1 MKMTD
6 YEKFQEMVKSRILDY
21 MPENYQDAAATI
33 LHLRKENDRLQA
45 GLVIRRAGEKTAMS
59 MDLISYYTRFQS
71 GFTEVTLLKRIA
83 EDYLRG
89 CQAMAEISITPE
101 KVLDY
106 GQIKD
111 RIQVQLVSREMNRER
126 LQDCPH
132 KLIDGTDLATMFC
145 IKFYDKEGQEYGSAS
160 VTANHLE
167 LWDVTVDQLY
177 ETALKNTMEQMP
189 AVIVS
194 MDGLLDGTEEPRP
207 PEEVVCEDGRMYI
220 LGNGGDNGGAAV
232 ILYPGVLR
240 ALAENSGFNFYVQPA
255 STREVMLI
263 ADNGEVSPKELQYI
277 LMLAN
282 RGEIPPQEVLSDQ
295 VYYYD
300 GKEQKISLVTMPEE
314 TREILREI
322 NAIQYGSFPEYD
334 QER

>member
-1 MKMTD
+1 MTD
-6 YEKFQEMVKSRILDY
+6 YEKFQKMVKSRILDY

-45 GLVIRRAGEKTAMS
+45 SLVIRRAGERTGMS
-59 MDLISYYTRFQS
+59 MDLLSYYVRFQC
-71 GFTEVTLLKRIA
+71 GFTEETLLKRIA

-89 CQAMAEISITPE
+89 CQALAEISITPE
-101 KVLDY
+101 TVLDY
-106 GQIKD
+106 GLIKD
-111 RIQVQLVSREMNRER
+111 RIQVRLVSREMNRER
-126 LQDCPH
+126 LQEGPH
-132 KLIDGTDLATMFC
+132 KLIDGTDLAAMFC
-145 IKFYDKEGQEYGSAS
+145 VKFFDKKGQEYGSAS
-160 VTANHLE
+160 VTAKHLE

-194 MDGLLDGTEEPRP
+194 MDGLLDGTEEPRS
-207 PEEVVCEDGRMYI
+207 PEEFVCEDGRMYI
-220 LGNGGDNGGAAV
+220 LGNGRENGGAAV

-240 ALAENSGFNFYVQPA
+240 ALAENSGCSFYIQPT

-263 ADNGEVSPKELQYI
+263 ADNGKVSPKELQYT

-282 RGEIPPQEVLSDQ
+282 REGILPQEVLSDQ

-300 GKEQKISLVTMPEE
+300 GKEQKISLVTIPEE
-314 TREILREI
+314 TRDILREI
-322 NAIQYGSFPEYD
+322 NAIRYGSFPEYD

>member
-1 MKMTD
+1 MTD
-6 YEKFQEMVKSRILDY
+6 YEKFQKMVKSRILDY

-45 GLVIRRAGEKTAMS
+45 SLVIRRAGERTGMS
-59 MDLISYYTRFQS
+59 MDLLSYYVRFQC
-71 GFTEVTLLKRIA
+71 GFTEETLLKRIA

-89 CQAMAEISITPE
+89 CQALAEISITPE
-101 KVLDY
+101 TVLDY
-106 GQIKD
+106 GLIKD
-111 RIQVQLVSREMNRER
+111 RIQVRLVSREMNRER
-126 LQDCPH
+126 LQEGPH
-132 KLIDGTDLATMFC
+132 KLIDGTDLAAMFC
-145 IKFYDKEGQEYGSAS
+145 VKFFDKKGQEYGSAS
-160 VTANHLE
+160 VTAKHLE

-194 MDGLLDGTEEPRP
+194 MDGLLDGTEEPRS
-207 PEEVVCEDGRMYI
+207 PEEFVCKDGRMYI
-220 LGNGGDNGGAAV
+220 LGNGRENGGAAV

-240 ALAENSGFNFYVQPA
+240 ALAENSGCSFYIQPT

-263 ADNGEVSPKELQYI
+263 ADNGKVSPKELQYT

-282 RGEIPPQEVLSDQ
+282 REGILPQEVLSDQ

-300 GKEQKISLVTMPEE
+300 GKEQKISLVTIPEE
-314 TREILREI
+314 TRDILREI
-322 NAIQYGSFPEYD
+322 NAIRYGSFPEYD

>member
-1 MKMTD
+1 MTD
-6 YEKFQEMVKSRILDY
+6 YEKFQKMVKSRILDY
-21 MPENYQDAAATI
+21 MPENYQDAEATI

-45 GLVIRRAGEKTAMS
+45 SLVIRRAGERTGMS
-59 MDLISYYTRFQS
+59 MDLLSYYVRFQC
-71 GFTEVTLLKRIA
+71 GFTEETLLKRIA

-89 CQAMAEISITPE
+89 CQALAEISITPE
-101 KVLDY
+101 TVLDY
-106 GQIKD
+106 GLIKD

-126 LQDCPH
+126 LQECPH
-132 KLIDGTDLATMFC
+132 KLIDGTDLAAMLC
-145 IKFYDKEGQEYGSAS
+145 VKFFDKKGQEYGSAP
-160 VTANHLE
+160 VTAKHLE

-207 PEEVVCEDGRMYI
+207 PEKFVCEDGRMYI
-220 LGNGGDNGGAAV
+220 LGNGRENGGAAV

-240 ALAENSGFNFYVQPA
+240 ALAENSGCSFYIQPT

-263 ADNGEVSPKELQYI
+263 ADNGKVSPKELQYT

-282 RGEIPPQEVLSDQ
+282 REGILPQEVLSDQ

-314 TREILREI
+314 TRDILREI
-322 NAIQYGSFPEYD
+322 NAIRYGSFPEYD

>member
-1 MKMTD
+1 M
-6 YEKFQEMVKSRILDY
+6 
-21 MPENYQDAAATI
+21 
-33 LHLRKENDRLQA
+33 A
-45 GLVIRRAGEKTAMS
+45 G
-59 MDLISYYTRFQS
+59 
-71 GFTEVTLLKRIA
+71 
-83 EDYLRG
+83 
-89 CQAMAEISITPE
+89 
-101 KVLDY
+101 
-106 GQIKD
+106 
-111 RIQVQLVSREMNRER
+111 
-126 LQDCPH
+126 
-132 KLIDGTDLATMFC
+132 
-145 IKFYDKEGQEYGSAS
+145 
-160 VTANHLE
+160 
-167 LWDVTVDQLY
+167 
-177 ETALKNTMEQMP
+177 
-189 AVIVS
+189 
-194 MDGLLDGTEEPRP
+194 
-207 PEEVVCEDGRMYI
+207 
-220 LGNGGDNGGAAV
+220 V